1 MIFLANRDSV
11 AMPAGPGP
19 SALGVYNRCHF
30 ESGVV
35 ATVSL
40 SGMGNTTCVHDLSSP
55 SSGEN
60 VERSKKMPSVR
71 SAQQPTKVCLPAILV
86 LWLFAVVCSSHAAA
100 QSGFTGIFGGGPFYK
115 NAASNITEIEHSGF
129 TEAIVWSVEVNSV
142 GDLNFNGE
150 FPLTSNGVYVGNQT
164 HSDFAGNMALLKQG
178 TVKRVTFAVGSSN
191 FGDWENITALV
202 NAQGTGPTSIL
213 YKDFQALKAAI
224 PALDAIDFDDENS
237 YNAPTSVAF
246 AVMLGQL
253 GYHVMPDPYTNNS
266 YWTSLVSQINTQLP
280 GTVDGVHLQAYS
292 GGSGNNPC
300 SGWNFG
306 AVPVFPGL
314 WDLNDTPSQ
323 VQNIMS
329 SWHSECGITG
339 GFMWLYDD
347 FVGNGLAAQY
357 ANAINNAVSSSGFTL
372 SGPSNVFLNQN
383 SKAGAVITITD
394 FGGFTGNVTLSV
406 SALPKGVR
414 SSIQVQGNKQNVEF
428 KAAPA
433 AATGFTNVTVTGK
446 SGTLTQTLTFTLAVS
461 AGIGTSGI
469 GTPVPLSSDFN
480 INGIYT
486 DGMTYTTGGLD
497 GTGYSYSSNLLTA
510 ARVLNTVL
518 FDLGPANLPDAVGC
532 SGQLVSLPSGQFSD
546 LVLLATGV
554 EGSQASQT
562 LTVTY
567 SDGTSSQ
574 FVQSFSDW
582 FSPQKFHGE
591 FEGVAMAYRNF
602 DNGTKDKRTFN
613 LYAYRFALNKAK
625 RVQSITLPDNA
636 HVVVLAATLLP

>member
-1 MIFLANRDSV
+1 VEHSIKS
-11 AMPAGPGP
+11 P
-19 SALGVYNRCHF
+19 
-30 ESGVV
+30 
-35 ATVSL
+35 
-40 SGMGNTTCVHDLSSP
+40 CVLSS
-55 SSGEN
+55 
-60 VERSKKMPSVR
+60 
-71 SAQQPTKVCLPAILV
+71 QQPTVVRVNAILLLV
-86 LWLFAVVCSSHAAA
+86 LFAVAFSVQAASA

-115 NAASNITEIEHSGF
+115 NAANNITEIEHSGF

-142 GDLNFNGE
+142 GDLNLNGE
-150 FPLTSNGVYVGNQT
+150 FPLTSAGVYIGNQT

-191 FGDWENITALV
+191 YGDWENITALV
-202 NAQGTGPTSIL
+202 NSQGTGPSSIL

-292 GGSGNNPC
+292 GGSGNSPC

-306 AVPVFPGL
+306 SVPVFPGL
-314 WDLNDTPSQ
+314 WDLNYTPSQ
-323 VQNIMS
+323 VQSIMS
-329 SWHSECGITG
+329 GWRSQCGITG

-357 ANAINNAVSSSGFTL
+357 ASAINNAVSSSGFTL
-372 SGPSNVFLNQN
+372 SGPTNVFLNQN
-383 SKAGAVITITD
+383 STAGAFITITD
-394 FGGFTGNVTLSV
+394 FGGFNGTVTLSV
-406 SALPKGVR
+406 SSLPKGVQ
-414 SSIQVQGNKQNVEF
+414 SIVEGQGNKQKVVF
-428 KAAPA
+428 RAIPSAS
-433 AATGFTNVTVTGK
+433 TGFTSVTVTGT
-446 SGTLTQTLTFTLAVS
+446 SGTFTQTLALTLAVS
-461 AGIGTSGI
+461 AGVGTTGSG
-469 GTPVPLSSDFN
+469 TQVPLSSEFN
-480 INGIYT
+480 IDGIYT
-486 DGMTYTTGGLD
+486 DGTKYTTGGLD
-497 GTGYSYSSNLLTA
+497 GTGYSYSSNLLTTS
-510 ARVLNTVL
+510 RVLNKVL
-518 FDLGPANLPDAVGC
+518 FDFGPANQPDAVSC
-532 SGQLVSLPSGQFSD
+532 SGQSVSLPAGQFSY
-546 LVLLATGV
+546 LELLATGV

-562 LTVTY
+562 LTVNYT
-567 SDGTSSQ
+567 DGTSSQ

-613 LYAYRFALNKAK
+613 LYAYRLALNPAK
-625 RVQSITLPDNA
+625 IVQSVSLPNDA
-636 HVVVLAATLLP
+636 HVLVLAATLVP